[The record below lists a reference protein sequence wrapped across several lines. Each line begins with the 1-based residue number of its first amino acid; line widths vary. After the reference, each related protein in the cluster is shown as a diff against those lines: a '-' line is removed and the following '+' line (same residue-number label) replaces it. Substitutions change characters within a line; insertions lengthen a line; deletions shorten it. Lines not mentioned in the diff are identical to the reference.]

1 MTIKEKETSY
11 EEILSMTSAH
21 AGSPKDHQQAGLWFL
36 LKEIA
41 DDESFLSVCSALAHE
56 DNEISIGASLVL
68 GHLRD
73 QRALPYLLRALLTT
87 DQKRAEAIM
96 WALGEIGDESSIPF
110 LIEALNANFL
120 TKSAILALGKIG
132 SPVSIKPILKSL
144 SDHDE
149 GIRVLAA
156 KALGQIRYNQ
166 DAQIISDMLPMLKA
180 RLSQETSRR
189 VKLLVAVICSRLE
202 KTIEQ

>member
-1 MTIKEKETSY
+1 MSIKEKEPLY
-11 EEILSMTSAH
+11 EEALSV
-21 AGSPKDHQQAGLWFL
+21 GSGEGAVKDNQQAGLWFL

-41 DDESFLSVCSALAHE
+41 DDESFLLVCSALSHE
-56 DNEISIGASLVL
+56 DSEISIGASLVL

-132 SPVSIKPILKSL
+132 SPSSIKPILKSL
-144 SDHDE
+144 SDNDE

-156 KALGQIRYNQ
+156 RALSQIRYDRDVQ
-166 DAQIISDMLPMLKA
+166 LIADMLPMLKA
-180 RLSQETSRR
+180 RLCEETSRR
-189 VKLLVAVICSRLE
+189 VKLLVAVIYSRLE